1 MLDLITKYGIEFCL
15 NLFKG
20 MFSIIILD
28 KNKESIYLLR
38 DGFGTKPL
46 YIYNDNKKILLSSN
60 ISAIRKSCI
69 NKEIGKL
76 TKMGEIFFLLFGFV
90 YISRETTK
98 GISEANPGV
107 LYKIDINNLKIKTV
121 FKKVNQD
128 YKIHDF
134 NWQKEI
140 IDSFNA
146 DVPLSLLLSGG
157 VDSTFL
163 ACLSR
168 KIKRKNNRF
177 IKAFTLSNETGSNLE
192 DVLNAKKTSRILNFK
207 HQIINVKRTDI
218 ENMINS

>member
-1 MLDLITKYGIEFCL
+1 
-15 NLFKG
+15 
-20 MFSIIILD
+20 
-28 KNKESIYLLR
+28 
-38 DGFGTKPL
+38 
-46 YIYNDNKKILLSSN
+46 
-60 ISAIRKSCI
+60 
-69 NKEIGKL
+69 
-76 TKMGEIFFLLFGFV
+76 
-90 YISRETTK
+90 
-98 GISEANPGV
+98 
-107 LYKIDINNLKIKTV
+107 DINNLKIKTV

-192 DVLNAKKTSRILNFK
+192 DVLNAKKTSRILKFK

-218 ENMINS
+218 ENMINSYVAAMEYPTDDGLNIFCATKKIFSNNIKVCLTGLGGDEFFGGYGTSNNSFIKMFLRNSFLWKYFPFLRKFFINKGYGGYLKK